1 MYVLPYDESTFSVE
15 KMKETTPLISET
27 LKEENGAE
35 DGWTKREFDLK
46 DYAGKQI
53 VIGFRHHD
61 CTGQY
66 LLRLDDVNVMKSSSD
81 GISSVIN
88 NVPGNA
94 AEYYSIGGQ
103 KMNALSKGINI
114 IRTQKEDGTTI
125 VRKVMR

>member
-1 MYVLPYDESTFSVE
+1 MPYDETTFSIE
-15 KMKETTPLISET
+15 NMKATTPLISET
-27 LKEENGAE
+27 LKEENGAV

-66 LLRLDDVNVMKSSSD
+66 ILRLDDVNVMKNSSD

-88 NVPGNA
+88 NIPGNT
-94 AEYYSIGGQ
+94 AEYYSVDGR
-103 KMNALSKGINI
+103 KMNSLNKGLNI
-114 IRTQKEDGTTI
+114 IRTQKEDGTTV
-125 VRKVMR
+125 VRKVLR